1 MDKRFSKSI
10 SKTLSGK
17 YSQKPLDHAK
27 QSPVDALKP
36 TSKRLIQKTSE
47 ATGDVIGNIIANKI
61 TKILNI
67 PHRII
72 QSHLK
77 MKKKNAGFN
86 EEIPK
91 ERYI

>member
-1 MDKRFSKSI
+1 M
-10 SKTLSGK
+10 
-17 YSQKPLDHAK
+17 
-27 QSPVDALKP
+27 
-36 TSKRLIQKTSE
+36 
-47 ATGDVIGNIIANKI
+47 IGNIIANKI
-61 TKILNI
+61 TKILKI
-67 PHRII
+67 HHRII